1 MALSRVCVSYQNS
14 LTRRDLKVS
23 HVNYISSYS
32 MIVSEDFSVFISKT
46 QLSALTQVSS
56 ALWSYILN
64 SHISTWGKT

>member
-1 MALSRVCVSYQNS
+1 
-14 LTRRDLKVS
+14 
-23 HVNYISSYS
+23 